1 MLEVKNGRGAYTSA
15 TVIDDINLSVKEG
28 VINAVLGRNGVGK
41 STLMRYLAGVLPKAS
56 GEVIYQ
62 GEPIPVTASARAK
75 KGIAYVPQGRHIFPR
90 LTVVENIRV
99 AAYACGYPGGEAVD
113 SAFEKFPAL
122 VNRAHVMGGKLSGG
136 QQQILALARA
146 LATRPR
152 MILLDEPTEGIQPSI
167 IMEIQQILLEL
178 NKQEGITVLLT
189 EQNLDFAAGLAKDC
203 YLMDR
208 GRIKQH
214 IAMQD
219 LMEDSELIHDVL
231 GV

>member
-1 MLEVKNGRGAYTSA
+1 MLEIKNGQGAYTSA
-15 TVIDDINLSVKEG
+15 IVIDDINLSVKEG

-41 STLMRYLAGVLPKAS
+41 STLMRYIAGVLPRAS
-56 GEVIYQ
+56 GTITFQ
-62 GEPIPVTASARAK
+62 GQPLPAAASQRAK

-90 LTVVENIRV
+90 LTVIENIRV
-99 AAYACGYPGGEAVD
+99 AAYACGHPGDEAVD
-113 SAFEKFPAL
+113 SAFTKFPAL
-122 VNRAHVMGGKLSGG
+122 KERAHVMGGKLSGG

-146 LATRPR
+146 LATRPK

-178 NKQEGITVLLT
+178 NKDEGITILFT
-189 EQNLDFAAGLAKDC
+189 EQNLDFAAGLAQDC

-214 IAMQD
+214 IGMQE
-219 LMEDSELIHDVL
+219 LMSNPELIHDML